1 MKFVYIQASLRL
13 FVDVVSKSYL
23 LDVSDAVFLARDA
36 VRKRG
41 LCCRPVSGRLSRW
54 CIVSTRQKMSS
65 NFFVS
70 PVAPSF

>member
-41 LCCRPVSGRLSRW
+41 LCCRPVSGRLSR
-54 CIVSTRQKMSS
+54 
-65 NFFVS
+65 
-70 PVAPSF
+70 